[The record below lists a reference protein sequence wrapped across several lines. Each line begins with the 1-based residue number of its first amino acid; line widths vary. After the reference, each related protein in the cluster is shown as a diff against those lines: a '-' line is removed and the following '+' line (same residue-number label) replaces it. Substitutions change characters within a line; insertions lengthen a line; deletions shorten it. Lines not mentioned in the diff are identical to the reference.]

1 MSKNKNNQTF
11 WSKRVKNNKGS
22 LYQRYGSSIDI
33 DKKLFREDIMTSIAH
48 VEMLFKQKIIN
59 FRSKNKIVY
68 GLQKIEKE
76 IEKGKFKFD
85 KKFEDIHM
93 NIEKRLFEIIGDE
106 AGLLHT
112 GRSRND
118 QVVTDLKIWMRK
130 SIFKIENSLN
140 SLMKSIINLSEK
152 NIYSVMPG
160 FTHLKN
166 AQPISFSHYLLSY
179 IEMFKRD
186 KKKFSNCLESLD
198 ENPLGSAAFAG
209 TTFNIDR
216 NFTTKKLGFKQPTS
230 NSLDAVG
237 DRDFVLDYLYTIA
250 TCSIHMSRVAE
261 DIIFWNSDALNFI
274 KLKDKSVTGSSIMPQ
289 KRNPDPLEYIRG
301 KSAISIGNLIS
312 MMAILKGLPSSYFK
326 DLQDDKEIVFKSDEL
341 ICLCL
346 NILNEVFKNIIIN
359 KSTMSEATKKGYILA
374 TDIADFFVK
383 SSGLSFREAYTKT
396 ANIVNY
402 SEKKNKALQDLS
414 IKEIQKIVP
423 NASED
428 IFNILN
434 IEKSVE
440 SKKSFGGTSFY
451 NIKKMIR
458 KYKKEIK

>member
-1 MSKNKNNQTF
+1 
-11 WSKRVKNNKGS
+11 
-22 LYQRYGSSIDI
+22 
-33 DKKLFREDIMTSIAH
+33 
-48 VEMLFKQKIIN
+48 
-59 FRSKNKIVY
+59 
-68 GLQKIEKE
+68 
-76 IEKGKFKFD
+76 
-85 KKFEDIHM
+85 
-93 NIEKRLFEIIGDE
+93 
-106 AGLLHT
+106 
-112 GRSRND
+112 
-118 QVVTDLKIWMRK
+118 
-130 SIFKIENSLN
+130 
-140 SLMKSIINLSEK
+140 
-152 NIYSVMPG
+152 
-160 FTHLKN
+160 
-166 AQPISFSHYLLSY
+166 
-179 IEMFKRD
+179 
-186 KKKFSNCLESLD
+186 
-198 ENPLGSAAFAG
+198 
-209 TTFNIDR
+209 
-216 NFTTKKLGFKQPTS
+216 
-230 NSLDAVG
+230 
-237 DRDFVLDYLYTIA
+237 
-250 TCSIHMSRVAE
+250 MSRVAE

>member
-1 MSKNKNNQTF
+1 
-11 WSKRVKNNKGS
+11 
-22 LYQRYGSSIDI
+22 
-33 DKKLFREDIMTSIAH
+33 
-48 VEMLFKQKIIN
+48 
-59 FRSKNKIVY
+59 
-68 GLQKIEKE
+68 
-76 IEKGKFKFD
+76 
-85 KKFEDIHM
+85 
-93 NIEKRLFEIIGDE
+93 
-106 AGLLHT
+106 
-112 GRSRND
+112 
-118 QVVTDLKIWMRK
+118 
-130 SIFKIENSLN
+130 
-140 SLMKSIINLSEK
+140 
-152 NIYSVMPG
+152 
-160 FTHLKN
+160 
-166 AQPISFSHYLLSY
+166 
-179 IEMFKRD
+179 MFKRD